1 MTSFKDNYPAVD
13 SRRHPKTGAVL
24 SWPFMGYTSE
34 MVNLALLKDDPEGFV
49 GWMREAG
56 LDNTSQTFDGLSMA
70 TYCERRGALKCKEA
84 LALLEPIA
92 A

>member
-1 MTSFKDNYPAVD
+1 MSSFKDNYPAID
-13 SRRHPKTGAVL
+13 SRRDPKTGAVL

-34 MVNLALLKDDPEGFV
+34 MVNMALLKDDPDGFV

-70 TYCERRGALKCKEA
+70 SYCDRRNAPKCKAA
-84 LALLEPIA
+84 LDQLDPVA